1 MADVFR
7 AIAGILNSFSRTQLK
22 KIGCRHKAA
31 LMPLIQPQ
39 PINCSPMGTLSR
51 RKFTEEQKR
60 SILAEAEKRGIMP
73 VLREH
78 RLSYSVFSRWKY
90 QATATAKGDEPTQ
103 QQIQQQLKNLMLENE
118 RLKKIIANQALE
130 IQIKTE
136 RINNAG
142 FR

>member
-1 MADVFR
+1 
-7 AIAGILNSFSRTQLK
+7 
-22 KIGCRHKAA
+22 
-31 LMPLIQPQ
+31 MPLIQPQ
-39 PINCSPMGTLSR
+39 LINCSPMGTLSR
-51 RKFTEEQKR
+51 RKFTEEEKR

-90 QATATAKGDEPTQ
+90 QAAASAKGDEPTQ